1 MSFLSKVVSKPPEL
15 IQSVRKLTLD
25 EAFAMACKIGR
36 PEIGSSFNGVQSA
49 ELKLNADHA
58 KDHYISLKCSKYPT
72 AAENL
77 MELINIAAVIRDALR

>member
-1 MSFLSKVVSKPPEL
+1 MSLFPKIISRPPEF

-25 EAFAMACKIGR
+25 EAYGMACKIGR
-36 PEIGSSFNGVQSA
+36 PEIGNSFVGPHSA

-58 KDHYISLKCSKYPT
+58 KDHYISLKCSKHPT